1 MLPKS
6 VRTVLLRLHL
16 WLALSFGSVF
26 VILGLT
32 GSIIAWMHELD
43 HVLNPDLFS
52 TAHPTYPAEP
62 VSPEMVQAALDVLV
76 ANPAYGR
83 PRQLMLPASTTDVI
97 TAWYPAR
104 PANGKSAVGQFGQDG
119 SRQVMLDPVTLEVK
133 GERNWGEY
141 GISAS
146 LLIPS
151 LYHLHRYVLLG
162 ETGKTVIAV
171 SGLMLVLMSLIG
183 LFLWLPRPSWK
194 ALRQALTVNLAASP
208 AAINFR
214 LHRMLGFFA
223 LPVLLLLGFSGA
235 YFNQPQWIL
244 PVVGKVLPVTPAR
257 KPENVNLLPG
267 QHITAVQAMLI
278 AQGVFPEAR
287 ISRLGLPSA
296 SAAVYEIRLRQPQEM
311 HSGDGASRV
320 SVDAGSGRIIRVAD
334 PLRGQTGDRFLAWL
348 FPLHSGIA
356 FGIPGRLFI
365 SCFGLVPLML
375 MLTGWR
381 MWRKR
386 K

>member
-16 WLALSFGSVF
+16 WLALTFGSVF
-26 VILGLT
+26 VLLGLT
-32 GSIIAWMHELD
+32 GSIICWMHELD
-43 HVLNPDLFS
+43 HALNPALFS
-52 TAHPTYPAEP
+52 TGRQTYTAEP
-62 VSPEMVQAALDVLV
+62 IEPEMVQAALDILT
-76 ANPAYGR
+76 ANPAYGK
-83 PRQLMLPASTTDVI
+83 PRQLMLPATTADVI

-104 PANGKSAVGQFGQDG
+104 AATGKSVFSQDW
-119 SRQVMLDPVTLEVK
+119 SRQVMLDPLTLEVK
-133 GERNWGEY
+133 GERNWGQY
-141 GISAS
+141 GISVS

-162 ETGKTVIAV
+162 DTGKTVIAV
-171 SGLMLVLMSLIG
+171 SGIMLVLMSLIG
-183 LFLWLPRPSWK
+183 LFLWLPKPNWK
-194 ALRQALTVNLAASP
+194 ALRQALTVNLTATP

-244 PVVGKVLPVTPAR
+244 PVIGKVLPVTQAR
-257 KPENVNLLPG
+257 KQGDAHVLAG

-278 AQGVFPEAR
+278 AQGVFQHAR

-334 PLRGQTGDRFLAWL
+334 PLQGQAGDRFLAWL

-356 FGIPGRLFI
+356 FGMPGRIFI
-365 SCFGLVPLML
+365 SCFGLAPLVL

-381 MWRKR
+381 MGRKR
-386 K
+386 KSK

>member
-6 VRTVLLRLHL
+6 ARTILLRLHL
-16 WLALSFGSVF
+16 WLALTFGSVF
-26 VILGLT
+26 VALGLT
-32 GSIIAWMHELD
+32 GSIISWMPELD
-43 HVLNPDLFS
+43 RALNPALFN
-52 TAHPTYPAEP
+52 TVHQTHQAEP
-62 VSPEMVQAALDVLV
+62 FRAEMAQTALDALT

-83 PRQLMLPASTTDVI
+83 PRQLMLPASTADVI

-104 PANGKSAVGQFGQDG
+104 SASGKSAFSQDW

-133 GERNWGEY
+133 GERNWGQY
-141 GISAS
+141 GISGR
-146 LLIPS
+146 LLIPT

-162 ETGKTVIAV
+162 EIGKTVIAV
-171 SGLMLVLMSLIG
+171 SGIMLVLMSLIG
-183 LFLWLPRPSWK
+183 LFLWLPKPNWK
-194 ALRQALTVNLAASP
+194 ALRQALTVNLAATP

-244 PVVGKVLPVTPAR
+244 PVVGKVLPVTQTR
-257 KPENVNLLPG
+257 KPGDANVPPG
-267 QHITAVQAMLI
+267 QHITVVQAMLI
-278 AQGVFPEAR
+278 AQGVFPHAR
-287 ISRLGLPSA
+287 ISRLGLPSG
-296 SAAVYEIRLRQPQEM
+296 SATVYEIRLRQPQEM

-320 SVDAGSGRIIRVAD
+320 SVDAGSGRIFRVAD
-334 PLRGQTGDRFLAWL
+334 PLQGQAGDRFLAWL

-356 FGIPGRLFI
+356 FGITGRIFI
-365 SCFGLVPLML
+365 SCFGLVPLIL